1 MMIKRKIPVVLAEH
15 LEVRYGRKAV
25 LSIDQL
31 RFDRG
36 ERVCIIGPS
45 GAGKTTLLRA
55 IKGYV
60 RPSRGK
66 IEVLGL
72 NWSTCDRRTRR
83 CVQRRIGL
91 IFQQFHLVPRMT
103 VLQNVLCGRLGST
116 HRLKSLFGRF
126 SAEDKRIAWR
136 AICEVGLQEQVHQ
149 RADTLSGGQQQRVA
163 IARVV
168 AQQPEVILA
177 DEPVS
182 SLDPVLGEEVLSLLL
197 DVTEHHDATLILNLH
212 QPALAKRFV
221 DRVVGLRDGRVV
233 FDDSPSH
240 LTDDRLQE
248 VYRGHE
254 PIPLYRAD
262 STATQP
268 MAMVGA

>member
-1 MMIKRKIPVVLAEH
+1 MIKRQAPVVLAEY
-15 LEVRYGRKAV
+15 LEVHYGRQAV

-31 RFDRG
+31 RYDRG
-36 ERVCIIGPS
+36 ERVCIIVPS

-60 RPSRGK
+60 RPSCGK

-83 CVQRRIGL
+83 RAQRRIGL

-116 HRLKSLFGRF
+116 HPLKSLFGRF
-126 SAEDKRIAWR
+126 SAEDRQVAWR

-168 AQQPEVILA
+168 AQQPEVTLA

-182 SLDPVLGEEVLSLLL
+182 SLDPVLGAEVLSLLL
-197 DVTEHHDATLILNLH
+197 DVTQHHDATLILNLH

-221 DRVVGLRDGRVV
+221 NRVVGLRDGRVV
-233 FDDSPSH
+233 FDDSPSR
-240 LTDDRLQE
+240 LTDDQLQE
-248 VYRGHE
+248 VYRGYE
-254 PIPLYRAD
+254 PTPLYRGD
-262 STATQP
+262 STADRS
-268 MAMVGA
+268 MGMVGA

>member
-1 MMIKRKIPVVLAEH
+1 MVNGGTTVILAEH
-15 LEVRYGRKAV
+15 LGVSYGRRAV

-31 RFDRG
+31 RFERG
-36 ERVCIIGPS
+36 ERIGIIGPS
-45 GAGKTTLLRA
+45 GAGKTTLLRT

-60 RPSRGK
+60 RPSCGK
-66 IEVLGL
+66 IEVLGM
-72 NWSTCDRRTRR
+72 NWTTCDRRTRR
-83 CVQRRIGL
+83 RVQRRIGL
-91 IFQQFHLVPRMT
+91 IFQQFHLVPRLT

-116 HRLKSLFGRF
+116 SRWRSLFGQF
-126 SAEDKRIAWR
+126 TSEDRGIAWR

-182 SLDPVLGEEVLSLLL
+182 SLDPILGAEVLSLLL
-197 DVTEHHDATLILNLH
+197 DVTEHHNATLILNLH
-212 QPALAKRFV
+212 QPALAKRFAT
-221 DRVVGLRDGRVV
+221 RVVGLREGRIV
-233 FDDSPSH
+233 FDDTPSR

-248 VYRGHE
+248 VYCGQE
-254 PIPLYRAD
+254 PVPLYRDTSQAGA
-262 STATQP
+262 S

>member
-1 MMIKRKIPVVLAEH
+1 MAERNAPVILVEH
-15 LEVRYGRKAV
+15 LRINYGRRVA
-25 LSIDQL
+25 LCIDQL

-36 ERVCIIGPS
+36 ERVGIIGPS

-60 RPSRGK
+60 RPACGK

-72 NWSTCDRRTRR
+72 NWSTCDRSARR
-83 CVQRRIGL
+83 RVQRRIGL
-91 IFQQFHLVPRMT
+91 IFQQFHLVPRLT

-126 SAEDKRIAWR
+126 SAEDRQVAWR

-182 SLDPVLGEEVLSLLL
+182 SLDPVLGAEVLSLLL
-197 DVTEHHDATLILNLH
+197 DVTQHHEATLILNLH

-221 DRVVGLRDGRVV
+221 NRVVGLRDGRIV

-240 LTDDRLQE
+240 LTDAQLQE
-248 VYRGHE
+248 VYRGCE
-254 PIPLYRAD
+254 PTPLYRGD
-262 STATQP
+262 SSAGSS

>member
-1 MMIKRKIPVVLAEH
+1 MAEH
-15 LEVRYGRKAV
+15 NAPVILVENLRINYGRRVA
-25 LSIDQL
+25 LCIDQL

-36 ERVCIIGPS
+36 ECVGIIGPS

-60 RPSRGK
+60 RPSCGK

-72 NWSTCDRRTRR
+72 NWSMCDRLARR
-83 CVQRRIGL
+83 RVQRRIGL

-103 VLQNVLCGRLGST
+103 VVQNVLCGRLGST
-116 HRLKSLFGRF
+116 ARLKSLFERF
-126 SAEDKRIAWR
+126 SPEDRQIAWR

-182 SLDPVLGEEVLSLLL
+182 SLDPVLGAEVLSLLL
-197 DVTEHHDATLILNLH
+197 DVTQHHNATLILNLH

-221 DRVVGLRDGRVV
+221 KRVIGLRDGKIV
-233 FDDSPSH
+233 FDGSPSR
-240 LTDDRLQE
+240 LTDDQLQE
-248 VYRGHE
+248 VYRGYE
-254 PIPLYRAD
+254 PIPLHRGD
-262 STATQP
+262 STAGRS
-268 MAMVGA
+268 MALVGA

>member
-1 MMIKRKIPVVLAEH
+1 MVKSEPAVILIEH
-15 LEVRYGRKAV
+15 MGVSFGRRAV

-31 RFDRG
+31 RIERG
-36 ERVCIIGPS
+36 ERIAIIGPS
-45 GAGKTTLLRA
+45 GAGKTTLLRT

-60 RPSRGK
+60 RPSCGK
-66 IEVLGL
+66 IEVLGM

-83 CVQRRIGL
+83 RVQRRVGL
-91 IFQQFHLVPRMT
+91 IFQQFHLVPRLT

-116 HRLKSLFGRF
+116 NRWRSLFGQF
-126 SAEDKRIAWR
+126 SAEDREIAWR

-182 SLDPVLGEEVLSLLL
+182 SLDPVLGAEVLSLLI
-197 DVTEHHDATLILNLH
+197 DVTEHHHATLILNLH
-212 QPALAKRFV
+212 QPALAKQFGS
-221 DRVVGLRDGRVV
+221 RVLGIRDGRIV
-233 FDDSPSH
+233 FDDRPLL

-248 VYRGHE
+248 VYHG
-254 PIPLYRAD
+254 PSPVPLYHGD
-262 STATQP
+262 STAGKSSSL
-268 MAMVGA
+268 VGA

>member
-1 MMIKRKIPVVLAEH
+1 MIKSKAPVVLAEY
-15 LEVRYGRKAV
+15 LEVHYGRKAV
-25 LSIDQL
+25 LCIDQL

-36 ERVCIIGPS
+36 ERVSIIGPS

-72 NWSTCDRRTRR
+72 NWSTCDRQTRR
-83 CVQRRIGL
+83 RVQCRIGL

-116 HRLKSLFGRF
+116 NRLKSLFGWF
-126 SAEDKRIAWR
+126 SSEDRQIAWR

-182 SLDPVLGEEVLSLLL
+182 NLDPILGAEVLSLLL
-197 DVTEHHDATLILNLH
+197 DVTQHHDATLILNLH
-212 QPALAKRFV
+212 QPALAKRFG
-221 DRVVGLRDGRVV
+221 DRVVGLRDGRIV

-248 VYRGHE
+248 VYRGHK
-254 PIPLYRAD
+254 PVPLYRGD
-262 STATQP
+262 STATKS

>member
-1 MMIKRKIPVVLAEH
+1 MVKSEAAVILIEH
-15 LEVRYGRKAV
+15 MGVNYGRRAV
-25 LSIDQL
+25 LCIDQL
-31 RFDRG
+31 RIERG
-36 ERVCIIGPS
+36 ERIAIIGPS
-45 GAGKTTLLRA
+45 GAGKTTLLRT

-60 RPSRGK
+60 RPSCGK
-66 IEVLGL
+66 IEVLGM

-83 CVQRRIGL
+83 RVQRRVGL
-91 IFQQFHLVPRMT
+91 IFQQFHLVPRLT

-116 HRLKSLFGRF
+116 NRWRSLFGQF
-126 SAEDKRIAWR
+126 SAEDREIAWR

-182 SLDPVLGEEVLSLLL
+182 SLDPVLGAEVLSLLL
-197 DVTEHHDATLILNLH
+197 DVTEHHHATLILNLH
-212 QPALAKRFV
+212 QPALAKRFAN
-221 DRVVGLRDGRVV
+221 RVVGLRDGRIV
-233 FDDSPSH
+233 FDDAPSR
-240 LTDDRLQE
+240 LTDDQLQE
-248 VYRGHE
+248 VYCGQE
-254 PIPLYRAD
+254 PVPLYRET
-262 STATQP
+262 STAGRS

>member
-1 MMIKRKIPVVLAEH
+1 MAERNVPVILAEH
-15 LEVRYGRKAV
+15 MRVQYGRRVA
-25 LSIDQL
+25 LCIDQL

-36 ERVCIIGPS
+36 ECVGIIGPS
-45 GAGKTTLLRA
+45 GAGKTTLLRT

-72 NWSTCDRRTRR
+72 NWAMCDRSARR
-83 CVQRRIGL
+83 RVQRRIGL

-126 SAEDKRIAWR
+126 SAEDKQIAWR

-182 SLDPVLGEEVLSLLL
+182 SLDPVLGAEVLSLLL
-197 DVTEHHDATLILNLH
+197 DVTQHHDATLILNLH

-221 DRVVGLRDGRVV
+221 NRVVGLRDGRIV

-240 LTDDRLQE
+240 LTDGQLQE
-248 VYRGHE
+248 VYRGSE
-254 PIPLYRAD
+254 PIPLNRDD
-262 STATQP
+262 STAGRS

>member
-1 MMIKRKIPVVLAEH
+1 MAERNVPVILVEH
-15 LEVRYGRKAV
+15 LRVNYGRRVA
-25 LSIDQL
+25 LCIDQL

-36 ERVCIIGPS
+36 ECVGIIGPS

-60 RPSRGK
+60 RPACGK

-72 NWSTCDRRTRR
+72 NWSTCNRSARRR
-83 CVQRRIGL
+83 VQRRIGL
-91 IFQQFHLVPRMT
+91 IFQQFHLVPRLT

-126 SAEDKRIAWR
+126 SEEDRQIAWR

-182 SLDPVLGEEVLSLLL
+182 SLDPVLGAEVLSLLL
-197 DVTEHHDATLILNLH
+197 EVTQHHDATLILNLH

-221 DRVVGLRDGRVV
+221 NRVVGLRDGKIV
-233 FDDSPSH
+233 FDDSSSH
-240 LTDDRLQE
+240 LTDAQLQE
-248 VYRGHE
+248 VYRGCE
-254 PIPLYRAD
+254 PTPPHRGDSSAD
-262 STATQP
+262 RS
-268 MAMVGA
+268 MAMCAA

>member
-1 MMIKRKIPVVLAEH
+1 MAERNAPVILAEH
-15 LEVRYGRKAV
+15 MRVNYGRRVA
-25 LSIDQL
+25 LCIEHL

-36 ERVCIIGPS
+36 ECVGIIGPS
-45 GAGKTTLLRA
+45 GSGKTTLLRA

-60 RPSRGK
+60 RPSSGQ

-72 NWSTCDRRTRR
+72 DWSKCDRHARR
-83 CVQRRIGL
+83 RVQRRIGL

-116 HRLKSLFGRF
+116 HRLKSLLGRF
-126 SAEDKRIAWR
+126 SDEDNQVAWR

-182 SLDPVLGEEVLSLLL
+182 SLDPVLGAEVLSLLVE
-197 DVTEHHDATLILNLH
+197 VTQHHDATLILNLH

-221 DRVVGLRDGRVV
+221 NRVVGLRDGRIV

-240 LTDDRLQE
+240 LTDGQLQE
-248 VYRGHE
+248 VYRGCE
-254 PIPLYRAD
+254 PTPLYRGD
-262 STATQP
+262 STAGKS

>member
-1 MMIKRKIPVVLAEH
+1 MAEH
-15 LEVRYGRKAV
+15 NAPVILVEHMRVNYGRRVA
-25 LSIDQL
+25 LCIDQL

-36 ERVCIIGPS
+36 ECVGIIGPS

-72 NWSTCDRRTRR
+72 NWSMCDRLARR
-83 CVQRRIGL
+83 RVQRRIGL

-116 HRLKSLFGRF
+116 HRLKSFFGQF
-126 SAEDKRIAWR
+126 GVEDRQIAWR
-136 AICEVGLQEQVHQ
+136 AICEVGLQQQVHQ
-149 RADTLSGGQQQRVA
+149 RVDTLSGGEQQRVA

-168 AQQPEVILA
+168 AQQPDVILA

-182 SLDPVLGEEVLSLLL
+182 SLDPVLGAEVLSLLL
-197 DVTEHHDATLILNLH
+197 DVTQHHDATLILNLH

-221 DRVVGLRDGRVV
+221 NRVVGLRDGRIV
-233 FDDSPSH
+233 FDDSPSY

-248 VYRGHE
+248 VYRGSE
-254 PIPLYRAD
+254 PVPLYRGD
-262 STATQP
+262 STAGRS

>member
-1 MMIKRKIPVVLAEH
+1 MAERNAPVVLLEH
-15 LEVRYGRKAV
+15 IRINYGRMVA
-25 LSIDQL
+25 LSIDHL
-31 RFDRG
+31 RIDRG
-36 ERVCIIGPS
+36 ECVGIIGPS

-72 NWSTCDRRTRR
+72 NWSMCDRSARR
-83 CVQRRIGL
+83 RVQQRIGL
-91 IFQQFHLVPRMT
+91 IFQQFHLVPRLT

-116 HRLKSLFGRF
+116 HRLMSLFGRF
-126 SAEDKRIAWR
+126 NDEDKQVAWR
-136 AICEVGLQEQVHQ
+136 AICEVGLQDQVHQ
-149 RADTLSGGQQQRVA
+149 RADTLSGGQAQRVA
-163 IARVV
+163 IARTV

-182 SLDPVLGEEVLSLLL
+182 SLDPVLGAEVLSLLL
-197 DVTEHHDATLILNLH
+197 DVTQHHDATLILNLH

-221 DRVVGLRDGRVV
+221 DRVVGLRDGKIV

-240 LTDDRLQE
+240 LTDNRLQE
-248 VYRGHE
+248 VYRGLE
-254 PIPLYRAD
+254 PTPLYCED
-262 STATQP
+262 STAVRS

>member
-1 MMIKRKIPVVLAEH
+1 MAERNVPVILAEH
-15 LEVRYGRKAV
+15 MRVNYGRRVA
-25 LSIDQL
+25 LCIEQL

-36 ERVCIIGPS
+36 ECVGIIGPS
-45 GAGKTTLLRA
+45 GAGKTTLLRT

-60 RPSRGK
+60 RPSCGK

-72 NWSTCDRRTRR
+72 NWSTCDGRAWRR
-83 CVQRRIGL
+83 VQRRIGL

-116 HRLKSLFGRF
+116 HRLKSLWGRF
-126 SAEDKRIAWR
+126 SAEDKRVAWR

-149 RADTLSGGQQQRVA
+149 RADTLSGGQQQQRVA

-182 SLDPVLGEEVLSLLL
+182 SLDPVLGAEVLSLLL
-197 DVTEHHDATLILNLH
+197 DVTQHHNATLILNLH

-221 DRVVGLRDGRVV
+221 NRVVGLRDGRIV

-254 PIPLYRAD
+254 PIPLYRGN
-262 STATQP
+262 STASQS

>member
-1 MMIKRKIPVVLAEH
+1 MAERNAPVILVEH
-15 LEVRYGRKAV
+15 LRVNYGRRVA
-25 LSIDQL
+25 LCIDQL

-36 ERVCIIGPS
+36 ECVGIIGPS

-72 NWSTCDRRTRR
+72 NWSMCDRLARR
-83 CVQRRIGL
+83 RVQRRIGL

-126 SAEDKRIAWR
+126 SAEDKQIAWR

-182 SLDPVLGEEVLSLLL
+182 NLDPVLGAEVLTLLVE
-197 DVTEHHDATLILNLH
+197 VTKHHDATLILNLH

-221 DRVVGLRDGRVV
+221 NRVVGLRDGRIV
-233 FDDSPSH
+233 FDDLPSR
-240 LTDDRLQE
+240 LTDDQLQE
-248 VYRGHE
+248 VYLGYE
-254 PIPLYRAD
+254 PTPLYRGD
-262 STATQP
+262 SSAGKP
-268 MAMVGA
+268 LAMVGA